1 MFGLTFEKMILIG
14 VLAAFLIGPD
24 KLPYYAERLG
34 QFIRSARRYVDDTKA
49 RVKEEMGPEFD
60 DVDWKKLDPRQYDP
74 RRIIQQALFED
85 EEPNPQTTAATPAAT
100 VSPIRPVS
108 KPLIEEHPEDEVQA
122 HPVIKPASEA
132 IAKSIEAE
140 TAFESETVDTGDNDK
155 KK

>member
-1 MFGLTFEKMILIG
+1 MFGLTFEKMLLIG
-14 VLAAFLIGPD
+14 ILAAFLIGPD

-85 EEPNPQTTAATPAAT
+85 EEPSSPSTPSASA
-100 VSPIRPVS
+100 SPIRPVS
-108 KPLIEEHPEDEVQA
+108 KPLIEEHPEDET
-122 HPVIKPASEA
+122 HIHSRPVIKPAKEA
-132 IAKSIEAE
+132 IAKSVEAE
-140 TAFESETVDTGDNDK
+140 TAFESEIKHPEDENK
-155 KK
+155 NK